1 MLLALGWFLGT
12 RQKGDIKAKGGH
24 RVLSCA
30 PHPSA
35 TSRSA
40 QEKEDQACTCVPA
53 LGLPY
58 SGLKSTPAEMDT
70 VCGHEF
76 FLWISGGS
84 TSEEPREAKRK
95 ESVGNSLHS

>member
-95 ESVGNSLHS
+95 E